1 MFIYQVK
8 VKKTMRRNIR
18 RLSVFEMSYLI
29 REFFKNILE
38 TYPEGNFLRA
48 DLDDPPEII
57 LISDIKLSLINDNIY
72 CQKNKICSPTLAI
85 IGLIQLV
92 GEEEYE
98 KVEKEAIKYLPIIR
112 GNGFASVRNCNTFTY
127 GPKGFEIYSDL
138 DYWKLIIEFGRKK

>member
-1 MFIYQVK
+1 MFIYQIK

-18 RLSVFEMSYLI
+18 RLSILEMSYLI
-29 REFFKNILE
+29 REFFKNILK
-38 TYPEGNFLRA
+38 TYPEGNFLKA
-48 DLDDPPEII
+48 DLDNPPEMI

-98 KVEKEAIKYLPIIR
+98 KVEKEAIKYLPIVR
-112 GNGFASVRNCNTFTY
+112 GNGFALVRNCDTFAY
-127 GPKGFEIYSDL
+127 GPERFKLYSDL